1 MDTEMIE
8 AFIFDLDGTLI
19 DSELL
24 WCKALQ
30 KVISTRGLHMSDA
43 YSFELVLGR
52 AWRDILARLRQD
64 YPLLKDDTAILE
76 RESVAH
82 YEVLRGVTD
91 ICIPGSIRLLKQL
104 AQRYPVAIVSG
115 STRQQIADAITLMG
129 IDGILPFYLGN
140 EDVPRGK
147 PDPAGFL
154 MAAQRFGIPPESCL
168 VFEDSA
174 AGVRAAKA
182 AGMPCIALRREG
194 IPPQNVTDANEVLPD
209 LSDFNPSA
217 YGVSLH

>member
-1 MDTEMIE
+1 MIE

-30 KVISTRGLHMSDA
+30 KVITTRGMQMSDA

-64 YPLLKDDTAILE
+64 YPLLTETTATLE
-76 RESVAH
+76 RESVGYYAT
-82 YEVLRGVTD
+82 LRGTTD
-91 ICIPGSIRLLKQL
+91 IAIHGSIQLLKQL

-115 STRQQIADAITLMG
+115 STRQQIADAISLMG
-129 IDGILPFYLGN
+129 INGILPFYLGN

-154 MAAQRFGIPPESCL
+154 MAAQQLGLPPESCL

-194 IPPQNVTDANEVLPD
+194 LPPQNVTEANEILSD
-209 LSDFNPSA
+209 LADFNPSA
-217 YGVSLH
+217 YGVSL

>member
-1 MDTEMIE
+1 MIE

-30 KVISTRGLHMSDA
+30 KVITTRGMQMSDA

-64 YPLLKDDTAILE
+64 YPLLTETTATLE
-76 RESVAH
+76 RESVGYYAT
-82 YEVLRGVTD
+82 LRGTTD
-91 ICIPGSIRLLKQL
+91 IAIHGSIQLLKQL

-115 STRQQIADAITLMG
+115 STRQQIADAISLMG
-129 IDGILPFYLGN
+129 INGILPFYLGN

-154 MAAQRFGIPPESCL
+154 MAAQQFGLPPESCL

-194 IPPQNVTDANEVLPD
+194 LPPQNVTEANEILSD
-209 LSDFNPSA
+209 LADFNPSS
-217 YGVSLH
+217 YGVSL

>member
-1 MDTEMIE
+1 M
-8 AFIFDLDGTLI
+8 
-19 DSELL
+19 
-24 WCKALQ
+24 Q
-30 KVISTRGLHMSDA
+30 MSDA

-64 YPLLKDDTAILE
+64 YPLLTETTATLE
-76 RESVAH
+76 RESVGYYAT
-82 YEVLRGVTD
+82 LRGTTD
-91 ICIPGSIRLLKQL
+91 IAIHGSIQLLKQL

-115 STRQQIADAITLMG
+115 STRQQIADAISLMG
-129 IDGILPFYLGN
+129 INGILPFYLGN

-154 MAAQRFGIPPESCL
+154 MAAQQLGLPPESCL

-194 IPPQNVTDANEVLPD
+194 LPPQNVTEANEILSD
-209 LSDFNPSA
+209 LADFNPSA
-217 YGVSLH
+217 YGVSL